1 MASVKIAI
9 IGTGLIGPRHAR
21 SVLNCSDATLA
32 CIVDP
37 SPAASAVA
45 RDLGVPLYG
54 SILKMLEAG
63 DRPDAAI
70 VCTPNSTHVS
80 LSIELLQAGI
90 HVLVEKPV
98 ATTLNDAERLVDF
111 ARSCGKKL
119 LVGHHRRF
127 NPHITAAKR
136 ALEENRIGKVI
147 AVSGIWALQK
157 PASYFEGAGA
167 WRAKAGNG
175 GPLLINMIHDID
187 LLQYL
192 LGPITRVHAESTI
205 PQRGHEVEEGAAILL
220 RFASGVVGT
229 FIVSDA
235 TPSPHNFEGGTGEN
249 PMITTTGK
257 DFYRIFGS
265 EGTLS
270 VGDIKMTKH
279 AEGEAKGWSSSFDET
294 ALPVGGEIPFD
305 EQVGH
310 LVRVVRGQEEPKCT
324 GEDGLRALV
333 VVDAIKQALDGER
346 AVSVRATKL

>member
-249 PMITTTGK
+249 PMITTTG
-257 DFYRIFGS
+257 
-265 EGTLS
+265 TLS

>member
-157 PASYFEGAGA
+157 PARTS
-167 WRAKAGNG
+167 KALEHGV
-175 GPLLINMIHDID
+175 PKLET
-187 LLQYL
+187 YL

>member
-249 PMITTTGK
+249 PMITTTG
-257 DFYRIFGS
+257 
-265 EGTLS
+265 TLS

-346 AVSVRATKL
+346 AVSVRAMKL